1 MFRFLVLIIPIFC
14 TAVAAAAE
22 RPNLI
27 FVLTDDQRYDTLGC
41 TGNGFIQTP
50 HLDQLAADGTLFT
63 NGSVTSAICTPS
75 RVCYFLGQYE
85 RKHGVNFNSG
95 TAVSREAWEQSYPV
109 VLREQGYF
117 TGYVG
122 KNHVPIGTAGYDSG
136 LMEQSFDMWYAAH
149 GHLQFYPKQRHEIFR
164 QAEAD
169 TQTEIIREGVGSFLK
184 ADGSFID
191 GATAFLE
198 NRPADQPFCLSIAC
212 NLPHGSSTGTMKL
225 RPEDPELYRETYRDR
240 LDRLPLPISYV
251 AKADIQTPKLPA
263 DVLYAEFR
271 QFGYDYVD
279 TPDGMKERMIR
290 KYQTITGI
298 DRMIGEIRELLKQQ
312 GIAEKTVIV
321 FTSDHGIMNGEFGL
335 GGKALNYETCLRVP
349 MIVMDPRVPETAR
362 GQRSL
367 ALAQSID
374 IAPTLLD
381 LAGATKPASMQGKS
395 LKPIVDGQADNLR
408 RYSFAENLW
417 STYFGNPRIESVR
430 DQKWKY
436 IRYFANDRERF
447 SDVTKKN
454 QYTVSEQQAND
465 YAESLTASIR
475 GEQPVYEELFFLAS
489 DPGETTN
496 LAHRP
501 AYAKELTRLR
511 EACQQLVTEA
521 KGDVNTSP
529 AVNRLP
535 DLRK

>member
-1 MFRFLVLIIPIFC
+1 VFRIFMLLIPIFC
-14 TAVAAAAE
+14 TALSAAAE

-41 TGNGFIQTP
+41 TGNGFIKTP

-122 KNHVPIGTAGYDSG
+122 KNHVPIGPDGYDSG
-136 LMEQSFDMWYAAH
+136 IMEQSFDMWYAAH
-149 GHLQFYPKQRHEIFR
+149 GHLQFYPKHRHEIFR

-240 LDRLPLPISYV
+240 LDRLPLPFSYV

-279 TPDGMKERMIR
+279 TPDAMKERMIR

-298 DRMIGEIRELLKQQ
+298 DRMIGEIRELLKLQ

-374 IAPTLLD
+374 IGPTLLD
-381 LAGATKPASMQGKS
+381 LAGAPKPASMQGKS
-395 LKPIVDGQADNLR
+395 LKPIVDGQTDNLR

-454 QYTVSEQQAND
+454 QYTVSERQADD

-489 DPGETTN
+489 DPSETTN
-496 LAHRP
+496 LANRP
-501 AYAKELTRLR
+501 AYANELNRLR

-521 KGDVNTSP
+521 KGDVNAPP
-529 AVNRLP
+529 AVDRLP
-535 DLRK
+535 NLRK

>member
-1 MFRFLVLIIPIFC
+1 MFRFFMLLIPIFC

-41 TGNGFIQTP
+41 TGNGFIKTP

-122 KNHVPIGTAGYDSG
+122 KNHVPIGPDGYDSG
-136 LMEQSFDMWYAAH
+136 IMEQSFDMWYAAH
-149 GHLQFYPKQRHEIFR
+149 GHLQFYPKHRHEIFR

-240 LDRLPLPISYV
+240 LDRLPLSFLYV

-271 QFGYDYVD
+271 QSGYNYVD
-279 TPDGMKERMIR
+279 TPAAMKERIIR

-298 DRMIGEIRELLKQQ
+298 DRMIGEIRDLLQQQ

-321 FTSDHGIMNGEFGL
+321 FASDHGIMNGEFGL

-374 IAPTLLD
+374 IGPTLLD
-381 LAGATKPASMQGKS
+381 LAGAPKPASMQGKS
-395 LKPIVDGQADNLR
+395 LKPIVDGQTDNLR

-454 QYTVSEQQAND
+454 QYTVSERQADD

-496 LAHRP
+496 LANRP

-521 KGDVNTSP
+521 KGDVNEPP

>member
-1 MFRFLVLIIPIFC
+1 MLLIPIFC

-50 HLDQLAADGTLFT
+50 HLDQLAADGTLFP

-122 KNHVPIGTAGYDSG
+122 KNHVPIGPAGYDSG

-240 LDRLPLPISYV
+240 LDRLPLPFSYV

-271 QFGYDYVD
+271 QSGYDYVD
-279 TPDGMKERMIR
+279 TPDEMKERMIR

-298 DRMIGEIRELLKQQ
+298 DRMMGEIRELLKQQ

-381 LAGATKPASMQGKS
+381 LAGATKPASMHGKS

-496 LAHRP
+496 LANRP
-501 AYAKELTRLR
+501 AYAKELNRLR

-521 KGDVNTSP
+521 KGDLDAPP